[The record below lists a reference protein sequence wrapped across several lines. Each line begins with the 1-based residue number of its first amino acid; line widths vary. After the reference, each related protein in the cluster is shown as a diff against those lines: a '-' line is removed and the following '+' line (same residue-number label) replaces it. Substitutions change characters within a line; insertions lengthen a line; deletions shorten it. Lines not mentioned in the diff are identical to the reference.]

1 MKNVEK
7 GKLTI
12 RMDEFHNLTVIFQ
25 MGENT
30 VWMDK
35 NELCELFD
43 VYMPEIE
50 SCLDTIFKKD
60 ILHVEKVC
68 KYHMVVKGCKIV
80 YDITEVNL
88 EVIVAMAFYL
98 NCPNARILRE
108 WIMERFL
115 KNEKFLFPD
124 LSIDYGYSLN

>member
-7 GKLTI
+7 GKLEI
-12 RMDEFHNLTVIFQ
+12 RIDEHHNPTVVFQ
-25 MGENT
+25 MTGNT

-35 NELCELFD
+35 NELCKLFD
-43 VYMPEIE
+43 VYMPEIK
-50 SCLDTIFKKD
+50 SCLDTIFKNS
-60 ILHVEKVC
+60 ILHIEKVC

>member
-1 MKNVEK
+1 MKNAEK
-7 GKLTI
+7 GKLAI
-12 RMDEFHNLTVIFQ
+12 RMDEFHNPTVIFQ
-25 MGENT
+25 MTENT
-30 VWMDK
+30 VWMNK

-50 SCLDTIFKKD
+50 SCLDTIFKKS

-68 KYHMVVKGCKIV
+68 KYHMVVKRHKIV
-80 YDITEVNL
+80 YDITEVSL
-88 EVIVAMAFYL
+88 MVIVAMAFHL

-124 LSIDYGYSLN
+124 LSTDCDYSLN